1 MNKLLIGKIV
11 KPFGIK
17 GEVFLDFFADDAG
30 ILEES
35 EYFCIRD
42 VRNPGGYRKL
52 NILEMKDNAQMLS
65 DSIRVIARIDI
76 SPDRNQ
82 AELLRG
88 TDIFIDEDKLPEL
101 DSDEYYI
108 KDLIGLEVFYQSE
121 LFGVIEN
128 VIQIG
133 ERYVFFIDKTDK
145 RKIAVPMEE
154 KYLEQIDL
162 AAKKVVLRSIEELL

>member
-35 EYFCIRD
+35 EYFYIRD
-42 VRNPGGYRKL
+42 VRKPDAYRKL

-82 AELLRG
+82 AELLRD
-88 TDIFIDEDKLPEL
+88 TDIFIDEDKLPVL
-101 DSDEYYI
+101 DSNEYYI
-108 KDLIGLEVFYQSE
+108 KDLIGLEVFYLSE